1 MHGCMVEGW
10 LGSYPDPHLHR
21 ESAFKPIVVGA
32 TTMGGGRAYS
42 IASVGSNA
50 HTGGRI
56 GK

>member
-1 MHGCMVEGW
+1 MHGCMLEGW
-10 LGSYPDPHLHR
+10 LGLYFDPHLHR

-32 TTMGGGRAYS
+32 STMGGGRGYS
-42 IASVGSNA
+42 ILSVGSNA